1 MFAYCNNTP
10 VNGWDPDGSKM
21 VNVVIEDEV
30 IIHMPFFPNYFATAP
45 RNSFPEALVSLLGK
59 NTEISF
65 SVNGGFCLMLEASI
79 SLVIDNNGTIA
90 VVLTPGIGGGFG
102 ARVSLGAGPTLHP
115 EIFDVQS
122 LEGPSVKIGASFGRF
137 SVEMDDKSSYSF
149 SGWKKSK
156 SYSADFHATIN
167 NSWVI
172 IIWED
177 KDELLG

>member
-1 MFAYCNNTP
+1 MFAYCNNNP

-102 ARVSLGAGPTLHP
+102 ASTGIGTTIHQGPI
-115 EIFDVQS
+115 E
-122 LEGPSVKIGASFGRF
+122 LESMKGHSEKIGASVIAVGAEF
-137 SVEMDDKSSYSF
+137 DDSLSYSV
-149 SGWKKSK
+149 SAWKPKVGG
-156 SYSADFHATIN
+156 DFHATIN
-167 NSWVI
+167 YSWVFVL
-172 IIWED
+172 WGGND
-177 KDELLG
+177 